1 MRWLAIVLLPV
12 VALPVRA
19 QSEQLLVLTGRRP
32 ALLEMQIVLNGK
44 PYAQAWEAYL
54 DRLFHDLDLNGDG
67 WLSRTEAARAP
78 SAEFVTAFL
87 HGSLNLEAAAV
98 AIPFE
103 QLDTSGA
110 GKVSRAEFGL
120 YYRRTG
126 LSQARLTVG
135 PEREQSLAMTNALFH
150 LLGRGT
156 ERIASEDLKSAREIL
171 HRVDLN
177 DDEWITPDEI
187 LLHGPEKPRVARPR
201 PTLISLGLLPFKEAM
216 SGNELASL
224 RSRVPRWQGP
234 EVGAPVARVAVR
246 LGARQGG
253 EPILERIGGEAA
265 CTRLDAD
272 GVRLRLDDVE
282 LDLRLGSGTVSR
294 ALGMHA
300 FYRQQFQA
308 ADSGRQG
315 SLDAKQVEDFP
326 ALAALFRLADRDGD
340 GRLTTKEFETFLN
353 LHAEGLQSFVTLT
366 ASDQTPGLFE
376 LLDENSDGRLS
387 LRELHT
393 AGRRLG
399 SLIHSKDGSFER
411 KDLPRRLELQ
421 ASRGGP
427 TPPKAKSGSPSAE
440 RIVSRGPAWFRRM
453 DRNGDGYVSRRE
465 FLGSL
470 DDFKKLDL
478 DGDGLISPEEAEKFK
493 VAPHHWGTG
502 FLIDGA

>member
-1 MRWLAIVLLPV
+1 MRWLAVVLLPLM
-12 VALPVRA
+12 ALPVQA
-19 QSEQLLVLTGRRP
+19 QSEKLLVLTGHRP
-32 ALLEMQIVLNGK
+32 AALELQITLNGK
-44 PYAQAWEAYL
+44 PYTQAWDAYL
-54 DRLFHDLDLNGDG
+54 DRLFRDLDLNGDG
-67 WLSRTEAARAP
+67 WLSRAEAARAP

-98 AIPFE
+98 TIPFE
-103 QLDTSGA
+103 QLDASA
-110 GKVSRAEFGL
+110 KGKVSRLDFGI

-135 PEREQSLAMTNALFH
+135 PAREQSLAMTDALFH
-150 LLGRGT
+150 LLGHGT
-156 ERIASEDLKSAREIL
+156 ERIALNDLKRAREIL

-187 LLHGPEKPRVARPR
+187 LLHGPEKLQVSRPR
-201 PTLISLGLLPFKEAM
+201 PTLNSLGLFPFKDVLSATD
-216 SGNELASL
+216 LANL
-224 RSRVPRWQGP
+224 RGRVPAWRGP
-234 EVGAPVARVAVR
+234 EVDAPVAVIAVR
-246 LGARQGG
+246 LGIRQGT
-253 EPILERIGGEAA
+253 EPVLERVGGDSS

-272 GVRLRLDDVE
+272 GLRLKVDDVE
-282 LDLRLGSGTVSR
+282 LDLRIGSGTVSR
-294 ALGMHA
+294 AQGMHA

-308 ADSGRQG
+308 ADSGRHG
-315 SLDAKQVEDFP
+315 SLDVKQVEDFP
-326 ALAALFRLADRDGD
+326 ALAALFRLADCDGD
-340 GRLTTKEFETFLN
+340 GRLTSKEFETFLN
-353 LHAEGLQSFVTLT
+353 LHADGLQSFVTLT

-376 LLDENSDGRLS
+376 LLDENGDGRLS

-393 AGRRLG
+393 ASQRLG
-399 SLIHSKDGSFER
+399 SLIRNKDGRFER

-427 TPPKAKSGSPSAE
+427 TPPKAKSVSASAE
-440 RIVSRGPAWFRRM
+440 RTTSQGPAWFRRM

-493 VAPHHWGTG
+493 VAPLTEGP
-502 FLIDGA
+502 AS